1 MRSRHTANAAARQ
14 QAVAPTTAPA
24 SAPAAA
30 PVSWAI
36 ELLAPSMPMP
46 VTLGRALEADCVAE
60 GSCVLLG
67 VAEME
72 GVSVCVRDALLLE
85 L

>member
-1 MRSRHTANAAARQ
+1 M
-14 QAVAPTTAPA
+14 
-24 SAPAAA
+24 
-30 PVSWAI
+30 SWAI